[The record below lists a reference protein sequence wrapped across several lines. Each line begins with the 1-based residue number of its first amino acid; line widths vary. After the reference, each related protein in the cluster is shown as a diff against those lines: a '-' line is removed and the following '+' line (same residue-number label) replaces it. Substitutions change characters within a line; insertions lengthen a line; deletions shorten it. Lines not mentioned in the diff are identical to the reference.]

1 MRGRAI
7 RPRQA
12 AALGVVVLVA
22 FSLAGCR
29 SLPRDLEPGE
39 PGFAFDPA
47 PDGPLAEM
55 SLAFE
60 ETASDKSG
68 FLLLDRND
76 ESLWWRLTVIDS
88 ATESLD
94 LQTYLWARDF
104 SGQLIAARMQR
115 AADRG
120 VRVRVLV
127 DDFLTRGRDRSMAA
141 LDQHP
146 NIEIRIWNPGS
157 QRRLGRNLEYLVR
170 LRELNHRLHNKVL
183 IADNRVV
190 ISGGRNIADAYF
202 GLSSSYNFWD
212 LDLLAVGPVVPPTSA
227 MFDRYWNSP
236 QAVPGRV
243 FHRRADKNDIP
254 TVTRRR
260 RGNMER
266 SSLSDIVPIDPQ
278 DWTERLEAAVDQLIP
293 GDAEVIYDK
302 PGELEPSQTTL
313 VGLQRFLQQAKR
325 EVLAANAYLVPGEPF
340 FEEAARLEAK
350 GVDMAIITN
359 SLGSTNQTIVH
370 HAYAR
375 SRVPMIAAG
384 VDVFEMKY
392 HPAMQRELDMPPVES
407 SWVGLHAKAAVLDR
421 EHVFIGSFNFSP
433 RSRNLNTEMGL
444 LVHSPVFGEQV
455 AAVMEELMAPEN
467 AWQVVLNDA
476 GEMRWVSADGKLT
489 AQPYQSFWR
498 RIQNGL
504 FGLLPVEQH
513 L

>member
-1 MRGRAI
+1 M
-7 RPRQA
+7 RPRNKKPGWA
-12 AALGVVVLVA
+12 AAAGILAVTALG
-22 FSLAGCR
+22 LAGCR
-29 SLPRDLEPGE
+29 SLPQDFEPGE

-47 PDGPLAEM
+47 SEGPLAEM

-60 ETASDKSG
+60 EQAGDHSG

-76 ESLWWRLTVIDS
+76 ESLWWRLAVIDS

-146 NIEIRIWNPGS
+146 NIEIRVWNPGR

-236 QAVPGRV
+236 QAVPGRI
-243 FHRRADKNDIP
+243 FHRRASENDIP
-254 TVTRRR
+254 AVTKRRR
-260 RGNMER
+260 SAMEA

-278 DWTERLEAAVDQLIP
+278 DWSERLGQAVDKLIP

-302 PGELEPSQTTL
+302 PGELQPSQHAL
-313 VGLQRFLQQAKR
+313 VGLQRFMREAQR

-350 GVDMAIITN
+350 GVHMAIITN

-375 SRVPMIAAG
+375 SRMPMMAAG

-392 HPAMQRELDMPPVES
+392 HPAMQRVLDMACIHRLVQLQPALEEPQHRDGHPGAQPCVRRAGRRGDGRDHGAGKRLAGRTQRRRRDALGVRGREADGPALPELLAPDPERPLRAAAGRAAPVEDC
-407 SWVGLHAKAAVLDR
+407 AAVLHGR
-421 EHVFIGSFNFSP
+421 AS
-433 RSRNLNTEMGL
+433 
-444 LVHSPVFGEQV
+444 
-455 AAVMEELMAPEN
+455 
-467 AWQVVLNDA
+467 
-476 GEMRWVSADGKLT
+476 
-489 AQPYQSFWR
+489 
-498 RIQNGL
+498 
-504 FGLLPVEQH
+504 
-513 L
+513 